1 MHSGAA
7 FNLASDISL
16 KKDFFEKSDL
26 SALYKEVRTKV
37 FDGAIEPFFFFK
49 SLRSFLLEW
58 IDVT

>member
-37 FDGAIEPFFFFK
+37 FDGAIEPFFFL
-49 SLRSFLLEW
+49 SLWEVSC
-58 IDVT
+58 